1 MEAREE
7 SGAGSGS
14 ESASLGDGKQ
24 WDSGLGSS
32 SERTTAST
40 AAGQQL
46 LGARQARLPDKEL
59 RD

>member
-1 MEAREE
+1 MKAREE

-40 AAGQQL
+40 AA
-46 LGARQARLPDKEL
+46 AADPPPDVTEQ
-59 RD
+59 